1 MANKRMFSLKI
12 IDTDLFLDMPVSTQL
27 LYFHLSMRADDDG
40 FVSSPMKII
49 KIVNCSNDDLKILMA
64 KDFIIPFESGICV
77 IRHWKIHN
85 YIQKDRYTETLYKNE
100 MAQLTS
106 PEGIYESLDTKCVQ
120 NGHKVDAQIRLDK
133 IKEDKIIELPKEEVG
148 NNIKY
153 NQIVDA
159 YNNICISLPRIK
171 KISDKRKTKLK
182 ARMDDLK
189 TIEEFEELFTKIEK
203 SDFLKGKNNTG
214 WKCTFDWLIE
224 NDNNYVKVLEDSY
237 ANKDN
242 TVAEP
247 KRQNDFG
254 KAYE

>member
-1 MANKRMFSLKI
+1 MAQKRMFSLKI

-85 YIQKDRYTETLYKNE
+85 YIQKDRYTETLYKQE
-100 MAQLTS
+100 KAQLTS

-120 NGHKVDAQIRLDK
+120 NGHKVDAQVRLDK
-133 IKEDKIIELPKEEVG
+133 ISLDKISIEAPKEEVEVD
-148 NNIKY
+148 IKF
-153 NQIVDA
+153 NQIMDA
-159 YNNICISLPRIK
+159 YNDICISLPKIK
-171 KISDKRKTKLK
+171 KLSAKRKTKLK
-182 ARMDDLK
+182 ARMADLK
-189 TIEEFEELFTKIEK
+189 TLDEFKELFTKIEK

-237 ANKDN
+237 ANKGN
-242 TVAEP
+242 TVSEP
-247 KRQNDFG
+247 KKLKDFNS
-254 KAYE
+254 AY